1 MFTFSLG
8 NLQRSLFILVGLCLL
23 MLLAH
28 IISNNSEAKKIL
40 DANTARK
47 TEIDSLRTANHKILH
62 SGKGKQGE
70 DAVHKAV
77 LSIFQSL
84 NIECISN
91 RQLSCPHA
99 ILLPIGNDK
108 YSKEIDLLIASDIGV
123 FVFEVKDWRG
133 LWAAKDDQPHLLS
146 KVSSKSSSNSSH
158 LLSSQHPSHDRPAP
172 LLKTQNKLKD
182 LLNRANLTNVHSE
195 ALVVFT
201 DNDGNVDAQLPPN
214 YLHIN
219 ELTYYFRQQAA
230 AFFDAIENEGE
241 VEAKGGYDA
250 YDLAEQIRRCL
261 DNSPN
266 ALHNH
271 MMRLSPSSESLQTYQ
286 SNHKRL
292 VELEAM
298 PTLVHQSDRPFG
310 YWISNLLFF
319 MSLAGVNQALS

>member
-1 MFTFSLG
+1 MITFSLA
-8 NLQRSLFILVGLCLL
+8 NLQHSLLILVGLCLL
-23 MLLAH
+23 MLICH
-28 IISNNSEAKKIL
+28 IISNNAEAKKIL
-40 DANTARK
+40 EANAARK
-47 TEIDSLRTANHKILH
+47 AEIDSLRIANHRTLN

-108 YSKEIDLLIASDIGV
+108 YSKEIDLLVASEIGV

-158 LLSSQHPSHDRPAP
+158 LSRQHPSNDRPAP

-182 LLNRANLTNVHSE
+182 LLHRANLTDLHAQ

-201 DNDGNVDAQLPPN
+201 DSEGNVDAQLPPN

-241 VEAKGGYDA
+241 GGYDA
-250 YDLAEQIRRCL
+250 YDLAEQIRPCL
-261 DNSPN
+261 DSSPH
-266 ALHNH
+266 ALHSH

-286 SNHKRL
+286 SNHRRL

-298 PTLVHQSDRPFG
+298 PVLTHQSDSPFA
-310 YWISNLLFF
+310 YWISNMLFF

>member
-1 MFTFSLG
+1 M
-8 NLQRSLFILVGLCLL
+8 LVG
-23 MLLAH
+23 H
-28 IISNNSEAKKIL
+28 IISNNAEAQKIL
-40 DANTARK
+40 DANTVRWS
-47 TEIDSLRTANHKILH
+47 EIDLLRAANYKALN

-70 DAVHKAV
+70 DKVHYAV
-77 LSIFQSL
+77 LSIFQTL

-91 RQLSCPHA
+91 RQLSYPHA
-99 ILLPIGNDK
+99 ILLPTGNDK
-108 YSKEIDLLIASDIGV
+108 YSKEIDLLVASEIGI
-123 FVFEVKDWRG
+123 FVIEVKDWRG

-146 KVSSKSSSNSSH
+146 KVSSKSSSSH
-158 LLSSQHPSHDRPAP
+158 VSSQHPSNDRPAP

-182 LLNRANLTNVHSE
+182 LLNRANLTDVHSE

-219 ELTYYFRQQAA
+219 ELTYYFRQKAA
-230 AFFDAIENEGE
+230 AFFDAKESEGKG
-241 VEAKGGYDA
+241 EAHGGYDA

-261 DNSPN
+261 DSSPN

-298 PTLVHQSDRPFG
+298 PTLVHQSDRPFA
-310 YWISNLLFF
+310 YWVSNMLFF
-319 MSLAGVNQALS
+319 MGLAAVSQSLS

>member
-1 MFTFSLG
+1 MYTFSLVNFQHSMLILIG
-8 NLQRSLFILVGLCLL
+8 ICLFMLVG
-23 MLLAH
+23 H
-28 IISNNSEAKKIL
+28 IISNRAEAKKIL
-40 DANTARK
+40 DANTVRRS
-47 TEIDSLRTANHKILH
+47 EIDFIRAANHKILN

-70 DAVHKAV
+70 DAVHHAV

-99 ILLPIGNDK
+99 ILLPTGNDK
-108 YSKEIDLLIASDIGV
+108 YSKEIDLLIASEIGI
-123 FVFEVKDWRG
+123 FVIEVKDWRG

-146 KVSSKSSSNSSH
+146 KVSSCNSSH
-158 LLSSQHPSHDRPAP
+158 LSSQHPSNDRPAP

-182 LLNRANLTNVHSE
+182 LLNRANLTDVHSE

-219 ELTYYFRQQAA
+219 DLTYYFRQKAA
-230 AFFDAIENEGE
+230 AFFDAIENVGE
-241 VEAKGGYDA
+241 GGYDA
-250 YDLAEQIRRCL
+250 YDLAEQIRHCL
-261 DNSPN
+261 DTSPS

-271 MMRLSPSSESLQTYQ
+271 MMRLSPASKSLQTYQ
-286 SNHKRL
+286 SNHRRS

-298 PTLVHQSDRPFG
+298 PVLVHQTNRPFG
-310 YWISNLLFF
+310 YWIANMLFF

>member
-1 MFTFSLG
+1 MFTFSLV
-8 NLQRSLFILVGLCLL
+8 NFQHSMLILIGICLL
-23 MLLAH
+23 MLAGH
-28 IISNNSEAKKIL
+28 IISNNTESRKIL

-47 TEIDSLRTANHKILH
+47 TEIDSLRTVNHKILN

-70 DAVHKAV
+70 DAVHRTV

-99 ILLPIGNDK
+99 ILLPTGDDK
-108 YSKEIDLLIASDIGV
+108 YSKEIDLLVVSEIGV
-123 FVFEVKDWRG
+123 FVIEVKDWRG

-146 KVSSKSSSNSSH
+146 RVSSKSSSNSSH
-158 LLSSQHPSHDRPAP
+158 LSSQHSSNDRPAP
-172 LLKTQNKLKD
+172 LLKTRNKLKD
-182 LLNRANLTNVHSE
+182 LLNRANLTDVHAQ

-201 DNDGNVDAQLPPN
+201 DNQGNVDALLPPN
-214 YLHIN
+214 YLHIS
-219 ELTYYFRQQAA
+219 ELAYYFRQQAA

-241 VEAKGGYDA
+241 VEAKGGHDA
-250 YDLAEQIRRCL
+250 YDLAEQIRPCL
-261 DNSPN
+261 DSSPN

-286 SNHKRL
+286 SNHRRL
-292 VELEAM
+292 LELEAI
-298 PTLVHQSDRPFG
+298 PVLVHQSDRPFG